1 MLLPAEKHLL
11 VAIDASHR
19 FYQNGSMTMKIGEF
33 ARRARAHKMSQKL
46 RFEEAF
52 ERAKRD
58 LRELGHVPKL
68 APASTLG
75 LVPRRKS
82 DRPILK
88 LRVQSMT

>member
-1 MLLPAEKHLL
+1 
-11 VAIDASHR
+11 
-19 FYQNGSMTMKIGEF
+19 
-33 ARRARAHKMSQKL
+33 MSQKL

-88 LRVQSMT
+88 LPVQSMT